1 MIVGAGNTERKDL
14 ANEESSG
21 KDGRL
26 ETREE
31 LMLQH
36 KYKGSLEAEF
46 PLYIHFKKTK
56 QNKKHP
62 NSLLIPSFLLTTVP
76 FPHSH

>member
-36 KYKGSLEAEF
+36 KYEGSLEAEF
-46 PLYIHFKKTK
+46 PLYRGTSVFFSSGPPAI
-56 QNKKHP
+56 
-62 NSLLIPSFLLTTVP
+62 
-76 FPHSH
+76 

>member
-46 PLYIHFKKTK
+46 PLYRGTSVFFFSGPPT
-56 QNKKHP
+56 
-62 NSLLIPSFLLTTVP
+62 L
-76 FPHSH
+76 

>member
-1 MIVGAGNTERKDL
+1 MIVGAGNTERKNL
-14 ANEESSG
+14 ANEKSSG

-36 KYKGSLEAEF
+36 KYKGDLEAEF
-46 PLYIHFKKTK
+46 PLYQGTSVFFSSGPPI
-56 QNKKHP
+56 
-62 NSLLIPSFLLTTVP
+62 L
-76 FPHSH
+76 

>member
-1 MIVGAGNTERKDL
+1 MGYICTNKEIYSKKL
-14 ANEESSG
+14 AHVVMEIENPKSAEWAF
-21 KDGRL
+21 RL

-46 PLYIHFKKTK
+46 PLYRGTSVFFSSGPPI
-56 QNKKHP
+56 
-62 NSLLIPSFLLTTVP
+62 L
-76 FPHSH
+76 